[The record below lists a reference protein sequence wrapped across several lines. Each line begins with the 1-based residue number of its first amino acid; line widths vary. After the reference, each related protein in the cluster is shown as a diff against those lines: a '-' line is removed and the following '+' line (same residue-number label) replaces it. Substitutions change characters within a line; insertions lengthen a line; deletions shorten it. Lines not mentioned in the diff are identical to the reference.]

1 MVFTFFLRFSVW
13 LAYIYIFMYTYIY
26 IHIYI
31 YDLPLCLFLTLS
43 VALYLYVYIDMYMV
57 FTFFLRFSVWLAYM
71 YLCIHIYIYTYT
83 SMISLSVSFSLSLSI
98 SGCGQ
103 SFDNTGFAITHIEP
117 TKSNLTRLKLQEKTT
132 RRLVPTS
139 LRKHMFLSVSRYLYT
154 TLGRHIWGLNEY
166 IGNYIGYIWW
176 RPISLYI
183 YMYFFLFSFLGS
195 RNGWNWI
202 GQKRA
207 QTRGTQRC
215 SF

>member
-13 LAYIYIFMYTYIY
+13 LAYIYLCIHIYTHIHLWSPSLSLSHSLCRSLPICIYRYVYGIYLFPTFLGLTCLYIFMYT
-26 IHIYI
+26 
-31 YDLPLCLFLTLS
+31 
-43 VALYLYVYIDMYMV
+43 
-57 FTFFLRFSVWLAYM
+57 
-71 YLCIHIYIYTYT
+71 YIYTYT
-83 SMISLSVSFSLSLSI
+83 SMISLSVSFSLSLSL

-117 TKSNLTRLKLQEKTT
+117 TKSSLNRLKLQEKTT

-166 IGNYIGYIWW
+166 IGNYIGCIWW
-176 RPISLYI
+176 RPISLYV
-183 YMYFFLFSFLGS
+183 YMYFVLFSFLGS

-215 SF
+215 LF